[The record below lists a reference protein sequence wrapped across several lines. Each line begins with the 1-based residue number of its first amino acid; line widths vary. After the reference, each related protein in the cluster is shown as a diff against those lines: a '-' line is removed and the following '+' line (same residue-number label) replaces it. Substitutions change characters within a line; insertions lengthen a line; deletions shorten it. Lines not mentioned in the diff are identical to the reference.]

1 MRITSAGFENA
12 VAAALG
18 EYTEGT
24 VYLAA
29 VSGGADSIAML
40 AALAA
45 LMRDGHQLSDGSLRC
60 IHVEHGIRPRE
71 ESCGDAAYV
80 RQFCDSLNIPC
91 RVITIPPGKIAAVA
105 REKGIGI
112 EAAARLF
119 RHRALHSEARR
130 LESGGKTVSILI
142 AHTRTDALETTL
154 MRLLRG
160 AGPQGLAAMPR
171 SRGRIIRPL
180 LQLERDD
187 VLAYLREKN
196 ISWREDASNKDTRFL
211 RNRIRRCLLPVL
223 DEHFPSWQSSLNAV
237 SQTQRL
243 AADFITSEALARVPW
258 QRGADGAFFTDADA
272 FFSQS
277 AIIREEALFRGIDA
291 LLENS
296 AANSAAVRRAVV
308 RRFCEGRLTAADLG
322 AARAVCGNGRIQL
335 KKTGAWAFEEGFS
348 LLIKEPGLYTLK
360 GLTVEVTPG
369 LNSSDAGGAAFPA
382 PLPLVL
388 RRTLKDD
395 WIIGNGKKIAAA
407 KAFNAQQRKRLLSAI
422 DRQGT
427 RAFIKPG
434 GLLLMAHDQSGAAQ
448 GECYTVTIQR
458 THNTCAIIL

>member
-1 MRITSAGFENA
+1 VRITSAGFENA

-18 EYTEGT
+18 EYAGAS

-29 VSGGADSIAML
+29 VSGGADSMAML

-45 LMRDGHQLSDGSLRC
+45 LMRDRHQLSDGILRC
-60 IHVEHGIRPRE
+60 IHVEHGIRPHE
-71 ESCGDAAYV
+71 ESVGDAAYV

-91 RVITIPPGKIAAVA
+91 RIVTIPPGKIAAVA

-112 EAAARLF
+112 EASARLF
-119 RHRALHSEARR
+119 RHRALLREARR
-130 LESGGKTVSILI
+130 LEAAGKTVGILI

-160 AGPQGLAAMPR
+160 AGPEGLAAMPR
-171 SRGRIIRPL
+171 RRGRIIRPL
-180 LQLERDD
+180 LQFERDD
-187 VLAYLREKN
+187 VLSYLREKN
-196 ISWREDASNKDTRFL
+196 ISWREDASNEDTRFL
-211 RNRIRRCLLPVL
+211 RNRIRRCLVPLLNEQFPGWHGSL
-223 DEHFPSWQSSLNAV
+223 DAV
-237 SQTQRL
+237 SHTQRL
-243 AADFITSEALARVPW
+243 AADFISGEALACVPW
-258 QRGADGAFFTDADA
+258 QRGADGAFFTEADA
-272 FFSQS
+272 FFSQP

-296 AANSAAVRRAVV
+296 AATAAVRRAVV
-308 RRFCEGRLTAADLG
+308 RRFCTGHLKAADLG

-335 KKTGAWAFEEGFS
+335 KKTGARAFEEGFS

-360 GLTVEVTPG
+360 GVTVEVTPG
-369 LNSSDAGGAAFPA
+369 FNSNDAGEAAFPVL
-382 PLPLVL
+382 LPLVL

-407 KAFNAQQRKRLLSAI
+407 KAFNARQRKRLLSAI
-422 DRQGT
+422 DRRGT
-427 RAFIKPG
+427 RAFLEPG
-434 GLLLMAHDQSGAAQ
+434 GLPLINESGAAQ

-458 THNTCAIIL
+458 THSICSTS